1 MTEPYDS
8 PQSARAP
15 SEGPGGAGGT
25 LASRPWG
32 RPLGVLV
39 SPLDTFRSIAA
50 RPSWLP
56 PLLVLLVLFLAAQLV
71 AMQKIDLEAAVR
83 EAMER
88 QGQPVDDEQVERF
101 AGIQAKAGV
110 ACNAVLFP
118 TGVAL
123 VAVLFWGLANVAG
136 GEIGFRRSFAVTTHG
151 LMPNAVSS
159 LLTVPVAL
167 GRQEIDVA
175 EAQQG
180 ILASHLGI
188 LAPADAPV
196 MDDGA
201 ARPRRS
207 LQPLGAGPPG
217 GRLSRRRRAV
227 EGRLGGD
234 RRAALAAL
242 GRPGGRTDDARLR
255 RGGLR

>member
-118 TGVAL
+118 AGVAL

-180 ILASHLGI
+180 ILASHLGMF
-188 LAPADAPV
+188 APADAPV
-196 MDDGA
+196 WVTA
-201 ARPRRS
+201 LLARVDLFS
-207 LQPLGAGPPG
+207 LWALV
-217 GRLSRRRRAV
+217 LLAV
-227 EGRLGGD
+227 GFHLV
-234 RRAALAAL
+234 
-242 GRPGGRTDDARLR
+242 
-255 RGGLR
+255 GGLSKGASAAIVGLLWLLWVGLMVGLTTLGFAGVG